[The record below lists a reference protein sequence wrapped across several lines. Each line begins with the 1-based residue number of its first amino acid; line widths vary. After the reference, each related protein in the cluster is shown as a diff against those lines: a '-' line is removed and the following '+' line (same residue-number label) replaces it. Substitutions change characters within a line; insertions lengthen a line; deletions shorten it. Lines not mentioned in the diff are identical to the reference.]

1 MGTKKK
7 TTIGGQALFEGILM
21 RGPNKTSIVVRKPA
35 GDLEITEDKTKTIS
49 SKSKFFRLPF
59 IRGVVSLIDSMI
71 MGTNA
76 LVYST
81 SFYEDEVKEDEKEGI
96 LDKFFNFI
104 EEKLGDKAESIV
116 TGISIAISLILSV
129 LIFFLIPTM
138 VTSFFKKFLDNTIIL
153 NLIEG
158 FIRILIFLFY
168 IFLVSKMDDMNRVFM
183 YHGAEHKSIH
193 CYESGEELTV
203 ENVRKCSR
211 LHRRCGTS
219 FIFTVMIVSILV
231 LSFFGWPNPFV
242 RLVTRLLALPFIA
255 GISYEIN
262 RVLGRT
268 DGIIPEI
275 LSAPGLLIQRLGTV
289 KEPTDDMIEVA
300 IVALKEVIP
309 EDEKDDIW

>member
-1 MGTKKK
+1 MGIKKK

-21 RGPNKTSIVVRKPA
+21 RGPNKTSIVVRKPE
-35 GDLEITEDKTKTIS
+35 GDLDITEDHTKTIS
-49 SKSKFFRLPF
+49 SKSKLFRLPF

-81 SFYEDEVKEDEKEGI
+81 SFYEDEIEEDEKEGI

-104 EEKLGDKAESIV
+104 EKKLGDKAESIV
-116 TGISIAISLILSV
+116 TGISIAISLMISV

-138 VTSFFKKFLDNTIIL
+138 VTSFFKRFLDSTIIL

-158 FIRILIFLFY
+158 LIRILIFLFY
-168 IFLVSKMDDMNRVFM
+168 IFLVSKMEDMNRVFM

-242 RLVTRLLALPFIA
+242 RLITRLLALPFIA

-262 RVLGRT
+262 RILGRT

-275 LSAPGLLIQRLGTV
+275 LSSPGLLIQRLGTV

>member
-21 RGPNKTSIVVRKPA
+21 RGPKKTSIVVRKPE
-35 GDLEITEDKTKTIS
+35 GDLDITEDHTKTIS

-59 IRGVVSLIDSMI
+59 VRGVVSLIDSMI

-81 SFYEDEVKEDEKEGI
+81 SFYEDEVEEDEKEGI

-104 EEKLGDKAESIV
+104 EDKLGNKAESFI
-116 TGISIAISLILSV
+116 TGISIAISLIISV
-129 LIFFLIPTM
+129 LIFFLIPTI
-138 VTSFFKKFLDNTIIL
+138 VTSFFKKFLDSTIIL

-168 IFLVSKMDDMNRVFM
+168 IFLVSKMEDMNRVFM

-242 RLVTRLLALPFIA
+242 RLITRLLALPLIA

-262 RVLGRT
+262 RILGRT